1 MRSRRTATT
10 AIAAVLLASL
20 LAAGCGEAEI
30 DVGKATKFIDAAV
43 TEQVGAQVRSVKCPE
58 SVKAKAKATF
68 TCVVTGTDG
77 TKGDAELTQKD
88 DKGNLTFYAPF
99 LHTREAA
106 KVMQTQLRNRSRSS
120 RDATVSCPQ
129 IVVVGRGRTFN
140 CALTVGGDERQVAAR
155 QTDAKG
161 NFTYRVLT
169 G

>member
-1 MRSRRTATT
+1 MRSRPTAL
-10 AIAAVLLASL
+10 AAAAVALLV
-20 LAAGCGEAEI
+20 AGCGEAKI
-30 DVGKATKFIDAAV
+30 DVGKASKFIDAAV
-43 TEQVGAQVRSVKCPE
+43 TKQVGAKVKSVKCPD
-58 SVKAKAKATF
+58 SVVVKAKDKF
-68 TCVVTGTDG
+68 RCVVTGTDG

-88 DKGNLTFYAPF
+88 DQGNLTFYAPF
-99 LHTREAA
+99 LHTKEAA
-106 KVMQTQLRNRSRSS
+106 RVMQTQLRNRSRSS

-161 NFTYRVLT
+161 NFTYNVLT